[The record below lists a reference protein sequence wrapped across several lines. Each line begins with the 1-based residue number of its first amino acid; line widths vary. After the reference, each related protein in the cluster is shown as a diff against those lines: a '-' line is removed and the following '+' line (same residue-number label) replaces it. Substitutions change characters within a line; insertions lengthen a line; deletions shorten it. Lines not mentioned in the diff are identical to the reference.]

1 MMTALSKQAQ
11 SMHLC
16 VCVLVAAK
24 IVSNCFSSPVI
35 VRQGK
40 NVRKRSLGWGGE
52 WLWAAMAVRVCVS
65 PYVVHGV
72 NLRIECE
79 KGDVTPPQDFK
90 SLHFLIAGGEGC
102 A

>member
-1 MMTALSKQAQ
+1 MY
-11 SMHLC
+11 
-16 VCVLVAAK
+16 
-24 IVSNCFSSPVI
+24 
-35 VRQGK
+35 
-40 NVRKRSLGWGGE
+40 
-52 WLWAAMAVRVCVS
+52 

-102 A
+102 ASLHRRRVSTQYISLWRAVRAGLSGLFWKVR